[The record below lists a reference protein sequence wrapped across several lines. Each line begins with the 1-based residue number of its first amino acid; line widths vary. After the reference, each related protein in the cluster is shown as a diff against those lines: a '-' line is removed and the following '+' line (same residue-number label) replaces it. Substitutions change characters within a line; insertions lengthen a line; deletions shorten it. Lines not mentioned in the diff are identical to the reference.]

1 MHTLFVFC
9 KRAAV
14 GVLSQYEDTLKPSIA
29 GAWQYQSPGMLRTGQ
44 ILVRLLFL
52 FLLFLCEGIYSSIH
66 TGFLPLKAIF
76 ASGFLPLIFRSIACG
91 KTRKKS
97 FMFQFLSPFFPKCS
111 GFFTPPPL
119 SIFWNFIYLCV
130 VTGGYKV
137 KSEFRT

>member
-29 GAWQYQSPGMLRTGQ
+29 GAWQYQSADMLRTGQ

-52 FLLFLCEGIYSSIH
+52 FLLVLCEGIYSSIH

-91 KTRKKS
+91 KTGKNPSCSS
-97 FMFQFLSPFFPKCS
+97 FCPHFSPNVPVLL
-111 GFFTPPPL
+111 PPPPPFNIL
-119 SIFWNFIYLCV
+119 ELYLPLCCD
-130 VTGGYKV
+130 GGIQSQV
-137 KSEFRT
+137 